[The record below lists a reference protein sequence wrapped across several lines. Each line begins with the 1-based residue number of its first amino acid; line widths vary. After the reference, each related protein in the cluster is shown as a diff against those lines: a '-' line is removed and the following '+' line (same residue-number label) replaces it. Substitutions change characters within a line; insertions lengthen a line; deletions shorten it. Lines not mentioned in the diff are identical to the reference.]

1 MKEILKRNILKQI
14 QTQIER
20 QRQRGRHKQKKET
33 LSLVDIGKELSRDN
47 DTNRKKESWRE
58 TQIERQRT
66 LTKIEIVR
74 H

>member
-1 MKEILKRNILKQI
+1 M
-14 QTQIER
+14 
-20 QRQRGRHKQKKET
+20 
-33 LSLVDIGKELSRDN
+33 VDIGKELSRDN